1 MDSLHLFVG
10 QAFAGALQRDAEG
23 ISFRYADGYA
33 GPPAFLNW
41 PVHCA
46 TRHWQDLPTE
56 LACLLLEGLQLE
68 QWRNS
73 EATDRSDWALLAATG
88 ADLPGLISVLPD
100 DSNATPL
107 GREAVDLKRLNRTR
121 ILPELDALPYSELDL
136 VEFNSHAG
144 FAYSLASSGASASA
158 IYSRKESA
166 FKLVKANGSYRLTSE
181 PKESPERVENQL
193 LTARLAQ
200 DAGLSVAP
208 VWRVQTTDG
217 VPVIWA

>member
-73 EATDRSDWALLAATG
+73 EATDRSDWALPAATG
-88 ADLPGLISVLPD
+88 ADP
-100 DSNATPL
+100 
-107 GREAVDLKRLNRTR
+107 
-121 ILPELDALPYSELDL
+121 
-136 VEFNSHAG
+136 
-144 FAYSLASSGASASA
+144 
-158 IYSRKESA
+158 
-166 FKLVKANGSYRLTSE
+166 GSYYPLTL
-181 PKESPERVENQL
+181 PTKGRV
-193 LTARLAQ
+193 
-200 DAGLSVAP
+200 
-208 VWRVQTTDG
+208 
-217 VPVIWA
+217 